1 MLLLAILFVQY
12 CKIELY
18 TYEKSRNTDIPQG
31 FELRGRLAMLRQAS
45 RKSIKNVTRATNV
58 FSIKRIIR

>member
-12 CKIELY
+12 RKIELY

-45 RKSIKNVTRATNV
+45 RKSIKNVMRATKV
-58 FSIKRIIR
+58 FLLREL